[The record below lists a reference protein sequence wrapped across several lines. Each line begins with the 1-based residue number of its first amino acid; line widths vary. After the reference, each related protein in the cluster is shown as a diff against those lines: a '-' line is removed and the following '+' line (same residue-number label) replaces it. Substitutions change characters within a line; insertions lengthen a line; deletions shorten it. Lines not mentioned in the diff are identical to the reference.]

1 MVCWIM
7 KTNKSQTL
15 AEQDQALSLYMD
27 SLLGVSTGSSLVEQS
42 KNNNDES
49 KISPIESKKILSQR
63 NEANQ
68 AERKINQQTHSQF
81 NSIKLTVENSE
92 ASINSNNHVVFE
104 NKKTQSIIDQSPAAE
119 QSTAEQSTAEPF
131 IVEQDEA
138 PRLDLSLFLPKI
150 PTPEELDI
158 IEKKEQGQINFQL
171 QKELEKSKQVNILLK
186 GQLEESLKKLDDY
199 GKTHTEVYA
208 PDWAHPS
215 FQVILFNVG
224 NLKLALPLNDLNSIV
239 VWDDK
244 YINQMPG
251 SAQWYLGLIQHQ
263 GKSVPVIDTLQQVV
277 PPERIESFI
286 KKRSEFKNII
296 IINDASW
303 GLVCEEVIGIKTLSA
318 EDVKWRSNRTSRR
331 WLYGTVKEHMC
342 ALLDTDEFASMLRT
356 GEDSLISGK
365 TK

>member
-1 MVCWIM
+1 M

-27 SLLGVSTGSSLVEQS
+27 SLLGVSTGSDLVEQS
-42 KNNNDES
+42 KKNIDEN
-49 KISPIESKKILSQR
+49 KISPVESKKTLSQR
-63 NEANQ
+63 NEPNQ

-81 NSIKLTVENSE
+81 NSTKLIGENSE
-92 ASINSNNHVVFE
+92 ASISSNNHVVLE
-104 NKKTQSIIDQSPAAE
+104 NKKIQSIIDQSPAAE
-119 QSTAEQSTAEPF
+119 SSIAEPS
-131 IVEQDEA
+131 IVEHDEA

-239 VWDDK
+239 VWDEK

-286 KKRSEFKNII
+286 KKK
-296 IINDASW
+296 
-303 GLVCEEVIGIKTLSA
+303 K
-318 EDVKWRSNRTSRR
+318 
-331 WLYGTVKEHMC
+331 
-342 ALLDTDEFASMLRT
+342 
-356 GEDSLISGK
+356 
-365 TK
+365 